1 MALYEL
7 EEFTRARYW
16 QQKYLELKEAHEA
29 ALDAVE
35 KRTLSCFCE
44 ALGQKEDRFERE
56 VKALNDQIDV
66 LQIRLDEHREEME
79 SFNELSW
86 YDKMRFK
93 FDLENM

>member
-35 KRTLSCFCE
+35 KKTLSCFCE
-44 ALGQKEDRFERE
+44 AMGQKEDRFERE
-56 VKALNDQIDV
+56 VKALKEDINV
-66 LQIRLDEHREEME
+66 LQIRLEDHREEME
-79 SFNELSW
+79 LFNELPW